1 MRSKLEKSI
10 ENIDEYRYNVSVDK
24 IFKALAD
31 KNRRKILTLLKNREL
46 SVSEILENFD
56 IGQATISN
64 HLSILRKAGL
74 VRFTVKGKLR
84 VYRLDYEL
92 FSAFIKQ
99 INNFLDVNQNRV
111 PGEIVMRKKN

>member
-1 MRSKLEKSI
+1 MV
-10 ENIDEYRYNVSVDK
+10 ENIDVYRYNVSMDK

-31 KNRRKILTLLKNREL
+31 RNRRKILTLLKDREL
-46 SVSEILENFD
+46 SVSEILESFD

-74 VRFTVKGKLR
+74 VRFAVKGKLR

-99 INNFLDVNQNRV
+99 LNNFWDVNENRV
-111 PGEIVMRKKN
+111 SSEIVVRKKN